1 MGLRE
6 APTLIPR
13 LSRLKHSL
21 AVCRR
26 AAATPCAVGSLAS
39 LVLVALAALP
49 GLAYGE
55 KADRDKPVQVESDR
69 MEYDDARR
77 INTFI
82 GRVILTKGTITIRA
96 DRLVVREDAQGFQ
109 YGQAVGKPASF
120 RQKRE
125 GLDEFVEGYGLT
137 IDYDGK
143 AETVTLTEEAQLRRL
158 EHERITDEVRGTRI
172 VYQSG
177 AEFYTVEGA
186 VPGQPGGAD
195 RVRMVIQPRR
205 TAPEPAQAPVR
216 LKPAESLTV
225 PAPAPAQR

>member
-1 MGLRE
+1 M
-6 APTLIPR
+6 A
-13 LSRLKHSL
+13 SL
-21 AVCRR
+21 A
-26 AAATPCAVGSLAS
+26 
-39 LVLVALAALP
+39 LVALITLP
-49 GLAYGE
+49 GRAHAE

-69 MEYDDARR
+69 MEYDHARR

-82 GRVILTKGTITIRA
+82 GRVILTKGTIIIRA
-96 DRLVVREDAQGFQ
+96 DRLVVREDTQGFQ

-158 EHERITDEVRGTRI
+158 EHERVTDEVRGTRI
-172 VYQSG
+172 IYQSG
-177 AEFYTVEGA
+177 AEFYTVDGA
-186 VPGQPGGAD
+186 LPGKPSSGD

-205 TAPEPAQAPVR
+205 TTPEPAQAPAR

-225 PAPAPAQR
+225 PAPAPSQR